1 MTNREL
7 SRRDFLAITS
17 AAGVC
22 GLVPSLATAQAQMP
36 VRLIPGTNESLPIVG
51 LGSSKVVTGVAENGM
66 QPLEAVL
73 NALVVQG
80 GSVVDTWPRNPDN
93 DAAFGEVIN
102 TDELRDRLFITT
114 KIDQQGKQAGIDQFE
129 QTLEL
134 YQRDAV
140 DLAQIFSL
148 TDLDI
153 HWPSLRDWKEVG
165 KARYI
170 GVTVSQER
178 LYPQL
183 ESFLQREQPDFIQ
196 INYSIVERAAED
208 RLLPMAADRGI
219 AVLIN
224 RPFMNGSYFQRLQN
238 TELPDWVDEFDCQSW
253 AQFSLKYILAH
264 PAITCVL
271 TETSNP
277 AHMAENAITASS
289 ALPDE
294 TARLRMADYIDLV

>member
-51 LGSSKVVTGVAENGM
+51 LGSSKVVTGVAQNGM

-73 NALVVQG
+73 NALVTQG

-93 DAAFGEVIN
+93 DAAFGQVIN
-102 TDELRDRLFITT
+102 TDNFKDRLFVTT

-148 TDLDI
+148 TDLDV
-153 HWPSLRDWKEVG
+153 HWPSLRDWKESG

-170 GVTVSQER
+170 GVTVSQEQ
-178 LYPQL
+178 LYSQL

-196 INYSIVERAAED
+196 VNYSIVERVAED

-219 AVLIN
+219 AVIIN
-224 RPFMNGSYFQRLQN
+224 RPFMNGSYFTRLEN
-238 TELPDWVDEFDCQSW
+238 TELPDWTDEFDCQSW

-277 AHMAENAITASS
+277 AHMTENAITASS

-294 TARLRMADYIDLV
+294 AARLRMADYIDQV

>member
-1 MTNREL
+1 MINSDI
-7 SRRDFLAITS
+7 SRRNFLALAS
-17 AAGVC
+17 AAGVS
-22 GLVPSLATAQAQMP
+22 GLAPSLATAQAQMP
-36 VRLIPGTNESLPIVG
+36 ARLIPGTNESLPIVG
-51 LGSSKVVTGVAENGM
+51 LGSSKVVTGVAENGV

-73 NALVVQG
+73 DALVTEG
-80 GSVVDTWPRNPDN
+80 GSVVDTWPRNADN
-93 DAAFGEVIN
+93 DGAFGQVIN
-102 TDELRDRLFITT
+102 SDNLKDRLFITT
-114 KIDQQGKQAGIDQFE
+114 KIDQEGKQAGIDQFE

-140 DLAQIFSL
+140 DLVQIFSL
-148 TDLDI
+148 TDLDVQ
-153 HWPSLRDWKEVG
+153 WPNLRDWKESG

-170 GVTVSQER
+170 GVTVSGEE
-178 LYPQL
+178 LYSQL

-196 INYSIVERAAED
+196 INYSIVERLAEE
-208 RLLPMAADRGI
+208 RFLPMAADRGI

-224 RPFMNGSYFQRLQN
+224 RPFMNGSYFRRLEN
-238 TELPDWVDEFDCQSW
+238 TELPDWTSEFDCQSW

-277 AHMAENAITASS
+277 AHMTENAITASS

-294 TARLRMADYIDLV
+294 AARLRMSEYIDQV